1 MILAYVSLALLAIAT
16 LYSGIVSFRKT
27 DGTAA
32 SWIFPTAV
40 GWPTRIAVGAFS
52 LALLMSLALW
62 LGWSGQHSSLRS
74 SRFLIPEGY
83 TGWIR
88 VEFEVQG
95 APPLS
100 TEGGEY
106 VVRIPADGILRTSS
120 PEQYGWALDH
130 YYSYSAEGVHPIP
143 DSGDA
148 PLIWGKINGEAS
160 GALGKRKYEEFFV
173 GTAQQFKNQ
182 AKE

>member
-1 MILAYVSLALLAIAT
+1 MIVAYVSLALLAIAT
-16 LYSGIVSFRKT
+16 VYSGIVSFRKT
-27 DGTAA
+27 EGATP
-32 SWIFPTAV
+32 SWIFPMAV
-40 GWPTRIAVGAFS
+40 GWPTRIAVGAFN
-52 LALLMSLALW
+52 LALLISLALW
-62 LGWSGQHSSLRS
+62 LGWTRQHSSLRS

-120 PEQYGWALDH
+120 PEQYGWARDH
-130 YYSYSAEGVHPIP
+130 YYYYSAEGVHPIP
-143 DSGDA
+143 DSVEA
-148 PLIWGKINGEAS
+148 ALIWGRINGEAS
-160 GALGKRKYEEFFV
+160 GAAGKRKYEEFFV

-182 AKE
+182 TKK

>member
-1 MILAYVSLALLAIAT
+1 MIPAYVSLALLAIAT
-16 LYSGIVSFRKT
+16 VYSGIVSFRKT
-27 DGTAA
+27 EGATA
-32 SWIFPTAV
+32 SWIFPVAV
-40 GWPTRIAVGAFS
+40 SWPTRIVVGGFS

-62 LGWSGQHSSLRS
+62 LGWTGEHSSLRS

-100 TEGGEY
+100 TEGAEY
-106 VVRIPADGILRTSS
+106 VLRIPADGILRTSS
-120 PEQYGWALDH
+120 PEQYGWARDH
-130 YYSYSAEGVHPIP
+130 YYYYSAEGVHPIP
-143 DSGDA
+143 DSGEA

-160 GALGKRKYEEFFV
+160 GAAGKRKYEEFFV

>member
-1 MILAYVSLALLAIAT
+1 MIVAYVSLALLAIAT
-16 LYSGIVSFRKT
+16 VYSGIVSFRKIEGAT
-27 DGTAA
+27 V
-32 SWIFPTAV
+32 SWIFPMAV
-40 GWPTRIAVGAFS
+40 GWPTRIVVGVLS
-52 LALLMSLALW
+52 VALLMSLALW
-62 LGWSGQHSSLRS
+62 LGWTGQHSSLRS

-100 TEGGEY
+100 MEGGEY
-106 VVRIPADGILRTSS
+106 VLRIPVDGILRTSS

-130 YYSYSAEGVHPIP
+130 YYYDSAEGVHPIP
-143 DSGDA
+143 DSGEA
-148 PLIWGKINGEAS
+148 PLIWGRINGEAS
-160 GALGKRKYEEFFV
+160 GAEGKRKYEEFFV

>member
-1 MILAYVSLALLAIAT
+1 MIVAYVSLALLAIAT
-16 LYSGIVSFRKT
+16 VYSGIVSFRKT
-27 DGTAA
+27 EGATS
-32 SWIFPTAV
+32 SWIFPMAV
-40 GWPTRIAVGAFS
+40 GWPLRIVVGAFS
-52 LALLMSLALW
+52 LTLLMFLALW
-62 LGWSGQHSSLRS
+62 LGWTGQHSGLRS
-74 SRFLIPEGY
+74 SRFLIPEAY

-100 TEGGEY
+100 MEGDES
-106 VVRIPADGILRTSS
+106 VLRIPAGGILRTSS
-120 PEQYGWALDH
+120 PEQYGWARDH
-130 YYSYSAEGVHPIP
+130 YYYYSAEGMHPIP
-143 DSGDA
+143 DSGEA

-160 GALGKRKYEEFFV
+160 GAAGKRKYEEFFV